1 MKPESSDTRAAKKA
15 AAERAAA
22 ERAAAKKAAAERAAA
37 ERAFDDALTRRIED
51 GEYASDHEEC
61 GYWPA
66 SGATGHYASAI
77 AP

>member
-1 MKPESSDTRAAKKA
+1 MKPESSDTR
-15 AAERAAA
+15 
-22 ERAAAKKAAAERAAA
+22 AAKKAAAERAAA